1 VALVGMVRNWIGAEF
16 EMEYNVILVSSSGLA
31 PDESA
36 IQLSSSYSSLS
47 SLSSSSPSTTAV
59 FYTCIIYHY
68 HLYQSILLTTTVF
81 HFSVSPE
88 PNFSH
93 THATSQ
99 LNPASVAPPLILILL
114 MASVPH
120 PGSAQS
126 SLQLPQDGSPSTLS
140 WEGEKMFVGHCFFLF
155 WSYRSD
161 LFCSLGSISIF
172 TTIATSEDFGRLL
185 VSS

>member
-1 VALVGMVRNWIGAEF
+1 LPPTN
-16 EMEYNVILVSSSGLA
+16 
-31 PDESA
+31 P
-36 IQLSSSYSSLS
+36 LSSYRRPTHRCRRRRRRRQHLSSIPVLSIITICISLS
-47 SLSSSSPSTTAV
+47 C
-59 FYTCIIYHY
+59 Y
-68 HLYQSILLTTTVF
+68 LTTTVF

-93 THATSQ
+93 THATFQ

-140 WEGEKMFVGHCFFLF
+140 WEGEKMFVGHCFFLC
-155 WSYRSD
+155 WSHPSD
-161 LFCSLGSISIF
+161 LFRSLGSIFIF